1 MVHEHIDWLSVQIAA
16 IESEIH
22 DHIDSNPDLK
32 RDADLIRS
40 IPGCGPKLAAQFL
53 AYVGDVRRF
62 KSAKALAAFV
72 GVTPRQKQ
80 SGSSVNGRTTIS
92 RAGHAAARK
101 ALYMPDL
108 VAKHHN
114 PVIMAMAKR
123 LEGRGLAPK
132 AIVGA
137 SMRRL
142 VHLIY
147 GVIKSGTYFDMQ
159 IPMRNLAF
167 QDGI

>member
-1 MVHEHIDWLSVQIAA
+1 MLCFNECRVLGAIGYLPPSKYEHSFRNSKIATVSRGVIKLLASGEPGA
-16 IESEIH
+16 I
-22 DHIDSNPDLK
+22 
-32 RDADLIRS
+32 
-40 IPGCGPKLAAQFL
+40 Q
-53 AYVGDVRRF
+53 
-62 KSAKALAAFV
+62 
-72 GVTPRQKQ
+72 
-80 SGSSVNGRTTIS
+80 IS
-92 RAGHAAARK
+92 RAGHAAAQK
-101 ALYMPDL
+101 ALYMPGL

-142 VHLIY
+142 VHVIY
-147 GVIKSGTYFDMQ
+147 GVINSGKSFDMA
-159 IPMRNLAF
+159 IAMRALAF